1 MHLVYSNSARGNA
14 MIALNSADFGNFITH
29 PLMKPPGLQ
38 AASEGIRFLK
48 DGVSIDAKK
57 GTISFFG
64 TYEGETWRCMLQ
76 RGRGAQRCLVKVE
89 SQNDDLQSQSLQLT
103 QVISNFFNEMVFE
116 LDGTFL
122 TFRDL
127 MVTAKGGEPSVMLA
141 LQITVKK
148 FPSPGLAF

>member
-1 MHLVYSNSARGNA
+1 MV
-14 MIALNSADFGNFITH
+14 ALDSVDFGNFITH
-29 PLMKPPGLQ
+29 PVMKPPGLQ
-38 AASEGIRFLK
+38 AGSEGIRFLK

-64 TYEGETWRCMLQ
+64 TFQGEMWKCTLQ
-76 RGRGAQRCLVKVE
+76 RGQGPQKCVVKVE
-89 SQNDDLQSQSLQLT
+89 SQNEDLHSKSSQLR

-127 MVTAKGGEPSVMLA
+127 MITAKGGEPSVMLA